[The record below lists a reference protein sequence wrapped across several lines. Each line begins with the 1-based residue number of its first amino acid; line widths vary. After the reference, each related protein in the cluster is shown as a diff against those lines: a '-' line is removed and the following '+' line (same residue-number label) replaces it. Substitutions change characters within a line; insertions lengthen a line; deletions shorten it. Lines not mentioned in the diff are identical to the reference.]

1 MTWNLTL
8 GSATFKTHF
17 PVHKKAMRKSRWLQH
32 IAEHYYSKRLGHPF
46 IVLVLALILGVF
58 YFSAL
63 TREVS
68 AIQQKAIAQT
78 KVRKMLLAEEM
89 QHNLHFATLMSHI
102 IAKQYDL
109 NRELC
114 AQHPALQ
121 KFQNYPE
128 LNSYGLSGFIDEGA
142 DAKLSGSLS
151 GIGELSQ
158 IDAATR
164 CEITAALAIDGAMSR
179 LGKDDKRITSAYYTS
194 RRGFAYVAPKL
205 RLSSYRMKPDDYY
218 HDLWKLAAPD
228 NNPNRNAII
237 TSLYEDGFGKG
248 LMITLSNPVWLGD
261 DFLGVFSF
269 DFTAKTLMQF
279 LTVGSVIGDSI
290 IADKA
295 NFLVAQTA
303 EIKPKQKLEIDS
315 LALPSETLVRL
326 GDNWW
331 YRESVWQEELYVL
344 HRFPVRA
351 TYWQAV
357 NGTTDVLL
365 ALLAFVLLYSLLL
378 KSLSAQEQMLELSRK
393 DSLTHIYN
401 RRGFLD
407 SANATINITKR
418 NNKYWGLMI
427 FDIDHFKKV
436 NDTFGHDAGDAVLK
450 EIAELVEKNIRVGD
464 ILGRWGGEEFVVF
477 LYDGDINGNKLL
489 AERLRAMVEENII
502 LPDAKPVTISIG
514 VASGGLDISLQS
526 AISKADEYLYRA
538 KQRGRNCVCAEESA

>member
-1 MTWNLTL
+1 
-8 GSATFKTHF
+8 
-17 PVHKKAMRKSRWLQH
+17 MRKSRWLQH
-32 IAEHYYSKRLGHPF
+32 IAEHYYSKRLGHPL
-46 IVLVLALILGVF
+46 IVLLIALVISLF

-68 AIQQKAIAQT
+68 VIQQKAIAQT

-102 IAKQYDL
+102 IGKQYDL

-114 AQHPALQ
+114 AQHPAL
-121 KFQNYPE
+121 KKLQNYPDI
-128 LNSYGLSGFIDEGA
+128 NSYGLSGYMDEGA

-151 GIGELSQ
+151 GIGELAQ
-158 IDAATR
+158 VDAATR
-164 CEITAALAIDGAMSR
+164 CEITAVLAIDGGMSR

-205 RLSSYRMKPDDYY
+205 RLSTYHMKSDDYH
-218 HDLWKLAAPD
+218 HDLWKLAAPE

-248 LMITLSNPVWLGD
+248 LMITLSNPVWLDD

-269 DFTAKTLMQF
+269 DFTAKTLEQF
-279 LTVGSVIGDSI
+279 LTVGSVIGDSM

-295 NFLVAQTA
+295 NFLVAHNA
-303 EIKPKQKLEIDS
+303 EIKPKQKIDIDS
-315 LALPSETLVRL
+315 LALPTETLVRI
-326 GDNWW
+326 GNSWW
-331 YRESVWQEELYVL
+331 YRESIWQEELYLL
-344 HRFPVRA
+344 HHFSVRA
-351 TYWQAV
+351 TYWQAI

-365 ALLAFVLLYSLLL
+365 TLLAFVLLYSLLL

-401 RRGFLD
+401 RRGFID
-407 SANATINITKR
+407 CANSTINITKR

-427 FDIDHFKKV
+427 FDIDNFKKV
-436 NDTFGHDAGDAVLK
+436 NDTFGHDTGDVILK
-450 EIAELVEKNIRVGD
+450 EIAELVGKNVRVGD

-477 LYDGDINGNKLL
+477 LYDGDLEGNELL
-489 AERLRAMVEENII
+489 AERLRTMVEENII

-514 VASGGLDISLQS
+514 VASGGPDISLQS

-538 KQRGRNCVCAEESA
+538 KQMGRNRICSEESI